1 MKVSERETGAS
12 AFERR
17 LFDKMK
23 EQNLAGEL
31 TFQEHGVPICWRI
44 SDYKIEIGQ
53 EYIGISKKARGKFSL
68 ITHWHPDDEEIFEEI
83 RSIGT
88 KGNVAVIH
96 NGWFAQTVLYMGA
109 KKDCP
114 YQRKWLFGTYHYI
127 YAE

>member
-23 EQNLAGEL
+23 GQDLAGEL

-53 EYIGISKKARGKFSL
+53 EYIGISKKVRG
-68 ITHWHPDDEEIFEEI
+68 
-83 RSIGT
+83 
-88 KGNVAVIH
+88 N
-96 NGWFAQTVLYMGA
+96 
-109 KKDCP
+109 
-114 YQRKWLFGTYHYI
+114 YI